1 MSIRLLHP
9 HPALLLVEEHARPPR
24 YYLVISDLHIGFES
38 DLNLRG
44 IIVDSKYSL
53 NSMLEELRHIIESHH
68 IDGVIILGDVK
79 SSIRNISKQEWNE
92 IPEFFNILSKHTIIY
107 LVPGNHDGM
116 IQFLIPQNINIMSVK
131 GMVLEETLLV
141 HGHVMPSSARS
152 SITRIVMGH
161 IHPIFSKCG
170 SVLDGRRIWVYI
182 KVKSDMIFPGTART
196 LDIVIMPSFNNEIYA
211 IHKGYHKLFHKGYH
225 NSIAPIIKRA
235 IEFNAIKKA
244 MVVALDGSILSDDSE
259 VAARLLS

>member
-1 MSIRLLHP
+1 
-9 HPALLLVEEHARPPR
+9 LLLKEERTRPTR
-24 YYLVISDLHIGFES
+24 SYLVISDLHIGFES
-38 DLNLRG
+38 DLNLQG

-53 NSMLEELRHIIESHH
+53 NTMSEELHHIIKSHR
-68 IDGVIILGDVK
+68 IDGVILLGDVK

-92 IPEFFNILSKHTIIY
+92 IPEFFDMLSRQANIY
-107 LVPGNHDGM
+107 LVPGNHDGR
-116 IQFLIPQNINIMSVK
+116 IRFLIPQNINIMSVK

-161 IHPIFSKCG
+161 IHPIFSKCD
-170 SVLDGRRIWVYI
+170 SVLDGRRIWIYI
-182 KVKSDMIFPGTART
+182 KVKSEMIFPGTAGT
-196 LDIVIMPSFNNEIYA
+196 LDIVIMPSFNKEIYA
-211 IHKGYHKLFHKGYH
+211 IHKGYHKSFHKGYH

-244 MVVALDGSILSDDSE
+244 MVVALDGSILSDDCD

>member
-1 MSIRLLHP
+1 LYP
-9 HPALLLVEEHARPPR
+9 HPALLLEEERTR
-24 YYLVISDLHIGFES
+24 SKRSYLVVSDLHIGFES
-38 DLNLRG
+38 DLNLQG
-44 IIVDSKYSL
+44 FIVDSKYSM
-53 NSMLEELRHIIESHH
+53 NKMLEELNHIIKSHQ
-68 IDGVIILGDVK
+68 IDGVILLGDVK

-92 IPEFFNILSKHTIIY
+92 VPEFFNILSKHASIY
-107 LVPGNHDGM
+107 VVPGNHDGR
-116 IQFLIPQNINIMSVK
+116 IRFLIPENISIMSVK
-131 GMVLEETLLV
+131 GMVLEETLLI

-161 IHPIFSKCG
+161 IHPIFSKCD
-170 SVLDGRRIWVYI
+170 SVLDGRRIWVYV
-182 KVKSDMIFPGTART
+182 KVKSDMIFPGTAGT
-196 LDIVIMPSFNNEIYA
+196 LDIVIMPSFNKEIYA

-235 IEFNAIKKA
+235 IEFKAIKKA

>member
-1 MSIRLLHP
+1 MLL
-9 HPALLLVEEHARPPR
+9 EEERTRPTR
-24 YYLVISDLHIGFES
+24 SYLVISDLHIGFES

-53 NSMLEELRHIIESHH
+53 NTMLEEVDHIIESHQ
-68 IDGVIILGDVK
+68 IDGIILLGDVK
-79 SSIRNISKQEWNE
+79 SSIGNVSKQEWNE
-92 IPEFFNILSKHTIIY
+92 IPEFFNMLSRHGNIY
-107 LVPGNHDGM
+107 LVPGNHDGR
-116 IQFLIPQNINIMSVK
+116 IRFLIPQNINIMSVK

-161 IHPIFSKCG
+161 IHPIFSKCD
-170 SVLDGRRIWVYI
+170 SVLDGRRIWLYI
-182 KVKSDMIFPGTART
+182 KVKSEMIFPGTAGT
-196 LDIVIMPSFNNEIYA
+196 LDIVIMPSFNKEMYA
-211 IHKGYHKLFHKGYH
+211 IHKGYHKSLHKGYH

-244 MVVALDGSILSDDSE
+244 LVVALDGSILSDDCD
-259 VAARLLS
+259 VAVRLLS

>member
-1 MSIRLLHP
+1 MYP
-9 HPALLLVEEHARPPR
+9 HPALLLKEERTRPTR
-24 YYLVISDLHIGFES
+24 SYLVISDLHIGFES

-53 NSMLEELRHIIESHH
+53 NTMLEELHHIIESHQ
-68 IDGVIILGDVK
+68 IDGIILLGDVK
-79 SSIRNISKQEWNE
+79 SSIGNVSKQEWNE
-92 IPEFFNILSKHTIIY
+92 IPEFFNMLSRHGNIY
-107 LVPGNHDGM
+107 LVPGNHDGR
-116 IQFLIPQNINIMSVK
+116 IRFLIPQNINIMSVK

-161 IHPIFSKCG
+161 VHPIFSKYN
-170 SVLDGRRIWVYI
+170 SVLDGRPIWLYI
-182 KVKSDMIFPGTART
+182 KVKSEMIFPGTAGT
-196 LDIVIMPSFNNEIYA
+196 LDIVIMPSFNKEIYA
-211 IHKGYHKLFHKGYH
+211 IHKGYHKSFHKGYN

-235 IEFNAIKKA
+235 IQFNAIKKA
-244 MVVALDGSILSDDSE
+244 MIVALDGSILSDDCG

>member
-1 MSIRLLHP
+1 MLL
-9 HPALLLVEEHARPPR
+9 EEERTRPTR
-24 YYLVISDLHIGFES
+24 SYLVISDLHIGFES

-53 NSMLEELRHIIESHH
+53 NTMLEEVDHIIESHQ
-68 IDGVIILGDVK
+68 IDGIILLGDVK
-79 SSIRNISKQEWNE
+79 SSIGNVSKQEWNE
-92 IPEFFNILSKHTIIY
+92 IPEFFNMLSRHGNIY
-107 LVPGNHDGM
+107 MVPGNHDGR
-116 IQFLIPQNINIMSVK
+116 IRFLIPQNINIMSVK

-161 IHPIFSKCG
+161 IHPIFSKCD
-170 SVLDGRRIWVYI
+170 SVLDGRRIWLYI
-182 KVKSDMIFPGTART
+182 KVKSEMIFPGTAGT
-196 LDIVIMPSFNNEIYA
+196 LDIVIMPSFNKEMYA
-211 IHKGYHKLFHKGYH
+211 IHKGYHKSLHKGYH

-244 MVVALDGSILSDDSE
+244 LVVALDGSILSDDCD
-259 VAARLLS
+259 VAVRLLS

>member
-1 MSIRLLHP
+1 
-9 HPALLLVEEHARPPR
+9 
-24 YYLVISDLHIGFES
+24 
-38 DLNLRG
+38 
-44 IIVDSKYSL
+44 
-53 NSMLEELRHIIESHH
+53 MLEELHHIIESHQ
-68 IDGVIILGDVK
+68 IDGVILLGDVK

-92 IPEFFNILSKHTIIY
+92 IPEFFNILSRHANIY
-107 LVPGNHDGM
+107 LVPGNHDGR
-116 IQFLIPQNINIMSVK
+116 IRFLIPQNINIMSVK

-161 IHPIFSKCG
+161 IHPIFSKCD
-170 SVLDGRRIWVYI
+170 SVLDGRRIWLYI
-182 KVKSDMIFPGTART
+182 KVKSEMIFPGTAGM
-196 LDIVIMPSFNNEIYA
+196 LDIVIMPSFNKEMYA
-211 IHKGYHKLFHKGYH
+211 IHKGYHKSFH

-244 MVVALDGSILSDDSE
+244 MVVALDGSILSDDCD

>member
-1 MSIRLLHP
+1 LYP
-9 HPALLLVEEHARPPR
+9 HPALLLEEERTR
-24 YYLVISDLHIGFES
+24 SKRSYLVISDLHIGFES

-53 NSMLEELRHIIESHH
+53 NRMLEELHHIIESHQ
-68 IDGVIILGDVK
+68 IDGVILLGDVK
-79 SSIRNISKQEWNE
+79 SSLRNISKQEWNE
-92 IPEFFNILSKHTIIY
+92 VPEFFNILSRHANIY
-107 LVPGNHDGM
+107 LVPGNHDGR
-116 IQFLIPQNINIMSVK
+116 IRFLIPQNINIMSVK

-161 IHPIFSKCG
+161 IHPIFSKCD
-170 SVLDGRRIWVYI
+170 SVLDGRRIWLYI
-182 KVKSDMIFPGTART
+182 KVKTEMIFPGTAGT
-196 LDIVIMPSFNNEIYA
+196 LDIIIMPSFNKEINA
-211 IHKGYHKLFHKGYH
+211 IHKGYHKSFHKGYH

-235 IEFNAIKKA
+235 IEYNAIKKA
-244 MVVALDGSILSDDSE
+244 MVIALDGSILSDDCD